1 MKLKE
6 DKNNITYPYK
16 GYTISYPKEDGCG
29 VKVYKGGKFI
39 QEFDEE
45 EYAEEYIDELENDSV
60 EESFNSSSAT
70 QVSNVSSGKRCS
82 IDLFPKVTKRK
93 RVKEDVN
100 KSLGATEIVRQ
111 MYDKFPEVDFVDED
125 YLNGDSDKVV
135 LYFDLSNGNRL
146 DIEDFLNS
154 INADFKMFNG
164 SIRVIA
170 PEDGC
175 IELN

>member
-16 GYTISYPKEDGCG
+16 GYTISYSKEDGCG

-45 EYAEEYIDELENDSV
+45 GYAEEYIDELENDSV

-111 MYDKFPEVDFVDED
+111 MHSKFPEVDFVDED
-125 YLNGDSDKVV
+125 YLDGDSDKVV

-154 INADFKMFNG
+154 INADFKMSKG
-164 SIRVIA
+164 SIKIIA

-175 IELN
+175 IKLD